1 MDEARDHDLIT
12 LDYVSTMK
20 LITMACDGHL
30 LPGTSL
36 PVNDPGAVPPAREP
50 EAITARAG

>member
-1 MDEARDHDLIT
+1 MDEARDHALIT

-36 PVNDPGAVPPAREP
+36 PVNDPGAVPPARER